1 MIQYFLESLRPFI
14 RVQLDSQGR
23 ELDFWE
29 EVVEKAF
36 NAEVKALLQ
45 LSSSTR
51 KIDSR
56 CPQGNKSAK
65 NEEKDSEKN
74 KSTDSTS
81 TDTPSRKKSSFTQQ
95 TSSAQPKKNQNHYD
109 DPCHRQK
116 YRQGQDLSATGVN
129 VTSKKEKRD
138 ISHVK
143 CFNCKKKGYYANWC
157 PQKEK
162 QESKN

>member
-1 MIQYFLESLRPFI
+1 MIQYFWEILRRFI
-14 RVQLDSQGR
+14 RAQLDARGR

-36 NAEVKALLQ
+36 NAEVKTLLQ
-45 LSSSTR
+45 LSSSTH

-65 NEEKDSEKN
+65 NKEKDSEKI
-74 KSTDSTS
+74 KSTDSTFA
-81 TDTPSRKKSSFTQQ
+81 DTPSRKNSSFTQQ
-95 TSSAQPKKNQNHYD
+95 TSSAQPKKNQNHYGNLW
-109 DPCHRQK
+109 HGQK
-116 YRQGQDLSATGVN
+116 CRRGQDLSATGVN

-143 CFNCKKKGYYANWC
+143 CFNCKKKGYYAN
-157 PQKEK
+157 
-162 QESKN
+162 